1 MPRSSRSS
9 TSTFSG
15 RSSSAPR
22 CCSPSAARRRPLFE
36 RPRRGR
42 WRVRR
47 GSERPPGPAARD
59 RSSRRSARR
68 ELRADPRVHPGRMGG
83 LPGLDLRELRHDVA
97 DLVRAGEQHPPGERV
112 DREVDRRAVRQED
125 SLLGE
130 VHGEL
135 RVGFGGEQVEEP
147 GVRGR
152 VQDHRQDT
160 VLERV
165 DAEDDGEGGGEDCPN
180 HQRRERPRC
189 VLARGAG
196 PEVVADQQDPAAGHP
211 GPVQHEAGL
220 PERPVLVEAPVTEE
234 RVGEA
239 GLVGD
244 LQVARR
250 DDLVRVHVLRAQRD
264 DPAGELAERLAHVQ
278 FPPPTVAGVSM
289 PGSVRGSVTTPLIAL
304 AAAVIGEARNVRP
317 PFPWR
322 PSKLRLLV
330 LIAYW
335 PGRSWSPFI
344 AMHMEQPAS
353 RHSAPAAR
361 KTSWSP
367 SRSAWAFT
375 CWEPETTIRRT
386 PSATCWPRRM
396 LAASLRSLIRP
407 FMQLPMKTTSTG
419 WPAMAWPGR
428 RSMYSSACSSAR
440 RAPGSAAPAGSGT
453 RPLTGIP
460 IPGFVP

>member
-15 RSSSAPR
+15 RPSSAPR
-22 CCSPSAARRRPLFE
+22 CCSPSAAGRRPLLE
-36 RPRRGR
+36 RPRRWR

-97 DLVRAGEQHPPGERV
+97 DLVR
-112 DREVDRRAVRQED
+112 
-125 SLLGE
+125 
-130 VHGEL
+130 
-135 RVGFGGEQVEEP
+135 
-147 GVRGR
+147 
-152 VQDHRQDT
+152 
-160 VLERV
+160 
-165 DAEDDGEGGGEDCPN
+165 
-180 HQRRERPRC
+180 
-189 VLARGAG
+189 
-196 PEVVADQQDPAAGHP
+196 
-211 GPVQHEAGL
+211 
-220 PERPVLVEAPVTEE
+220 
-234 RVGEA
+234 
-239 GLVGD
+239 
-244 LQVARR
+244 
-250 DDLVRVHVLRAQRD
+250 VHVLRAQQD

-278 FPPPTVAGVSM
+278 FPPPTVAGAVM

-361 KTSWSP
+361 NTSWRP
-367 SRSAWAFT
+367 S
-375 CWEPETTIRRT
+375 
-386 PSATCWPRRM
+386 
-396 LAASLRSLIRP
+396 L
-407 FMQLPMKTTSTG
+407 
-419 WPAMAWPGR
+419 
-428 RSMYSSACSSAR
+428 
-440 RAPGSAAPAGSGT
+440 
-453 RPLTGIP
+453 
-460 IPGFVP
+460 